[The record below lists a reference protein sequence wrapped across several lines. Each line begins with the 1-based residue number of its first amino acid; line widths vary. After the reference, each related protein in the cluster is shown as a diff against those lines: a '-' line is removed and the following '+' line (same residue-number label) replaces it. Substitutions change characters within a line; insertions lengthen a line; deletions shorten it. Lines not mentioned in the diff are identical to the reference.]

1 MSEQDLKGR
10 AAVITG
16 SGRNIGRAIAH
27 ALAKRG
33 ASVVVNG
40 ASSKD
45 AVDNVVAEIN
55 ADGGKAIG
63 VMADVSKDAECGQL
77 IQSCVDAFGTIDI
90 MVNNVGIRRYQ
101 SFLDITPED
110 WNTVLSTNLSSAFYL
125 SRHAIP
131 HMRKNK
137 WGRIVLISGFD
148 GFWAQVTHRAHN
160 ITCKAGMHGLAKAIA
175 REFGPD
181 GITANTVV
189 PGAIDTERDWSQYPH
204 QAKQKIESEIPLGR
218 FGDVTEVAAAVAFLA
233 SPSGGFISGQATHV
247 NGGHYMI

>member
-1 MSEQDLKGR
+1 MPEQDLQGR
-10 AAVITG
+10 AAIVTG

-27 ALAKRG
+27 ALAKKG
-33 ASVVVNG
+33 ARVVVNG
-40 ASSKD
+40 SSNKA
-45 AVDNVVAEIN
+45 AVETVVAEIN
-55 ADGGKAIG
+55 AAGGTAIG
-63 VMADVSKDAECGQL
+63 VMADVSKDAECEL
-77 IQSCVDAFGTIDI
+77 LVRSCVDAFGGIDI

-101 SFLDITPED
+101 SFLDITPQD
-110 WNTVLSTNLSSAFYL
+110 WDTVLSTNLSSAFFL

-204 QAKQKIESEIPLGR
+204 QAKEKIQSEIPLGR
-218 FGDVTEVAAAVAFLA
+218 FGAVEEVAAAVAFLA
-233 SPSGGFISGQATHV
+233 SPGGGFVSGQATHV

>member
-1 MSEQDLKGR
+1 VSDTQR
-10 AAVITG
+10 VAIITG
-16 SGRNIGRAIAH
+16 SSSGIGAAT
-27 ALAKRG
+27 ALELSRRG
-33 ASVVVNG
+33 WRVVINY
-40 ASSKD
+40 SKS
-45 AVDNVVAEIN
+45 A
-55 ADGGKAIG
+55 GKAQEIAARCAASIT
-63 VMADVSKDAECGQL
+63 VQADVSKDAECARLVQT
-77 IQSCVDAFGTIDI
+77 CVDSFGSVDV

-101 SFLDITPED
+101 AFLEITPED
-110 WNTVLSTNLSSAFYL
+110 WDNVLHTNLSSAFYL
-125 SRHAIP
+125 ARHSIP
-131 HMRKNK
+131 HMRKNL

-218 FGDVTEVAAAVAFLA
+218 FGNVAEVAAAVAFLA
-233 SPSGGFISGQATHV
+233 SPGGGFISGQATHV

>member
-1 MSEQDLKGR
+1 MSEQDLQGR
-10 AAVITG
+10 AAVVTG

-27 ALAKRG
+27 ALAKKG
-33 ASVVVNG
+33 AAVVVNG
-40 ASSKD
+40 SSNKD
-45 AVDNVVAEIN
+45 AVDKVVGEIN
-55 ADGGKAIG
+55 AAGGKAIG
-63 VMADVSKDAECGQL
+63 VMADVGKDAECGKL
-77 IQSCVDAFGTIDI
+77 IQACVNAFGSVDI

-101 SFLDITPED
+101 AFLEITPED
-110 WNTVLSTNLSSAFYL
+110 WNNVLNTNLSSAFYL

-131 HMRKNK
+131 HMRENK

-181 GITANTVV
+181 GITANCVV

-204 QAKQKIESEIPLGR
+204 QAKEKIQSEIPLGR
-218 FGDVTEVAAAVAFLA
+218 FGDVAEVAAAVAFLA
-233 SPSGGFISGQATHV
+233 SPGGGFVSGQATHV